1 MIRVVITDDQ
11 PLMREGLRTILD
23 AQSDIE
29 VVGEASDGA
38 EACDQSARLVPDVI
52 VMDLRMPGVDG
63 VEATRRLSEAGAPA
77 RVLVLTTFD
86 DDESVYEA
94 LSAGAAGFLL
104 KTASPTE
111 LAGAVRSIA
120 AGDRLLAPEL
130 TRRLVEAHV
139 GRPRPGGRGAPA
151 LADLTDRELE
161 VLTLVG
167 RGRSN
172 ADIAAALFLSPATV
186 KTHINRIF
194 GKLQVRDR
202 AQAVVIA
209 YETGLV
215 TPGAPDN

>member
-1 MIRVVITDDQ
+1 VIRVVIADDQ

-29 VVGEASDGA
+29 VVGEASNGV
-38 EACDQSARLVPDVI
+38 EACDQSARLMPDVI
-52 VMDLRMPGVDG
+52 VMDVRMPGVDG
-63 VEATRRLSEAGAPA
+63 IEATRRLREAGAPA

-94 LSAGAAGFLL
+94 LSAGAAGFIL
-104 KTASPTE
+104 KTTSPAQ

-120 AGDRLLAPEL
+120 EGDRLLAPEL
-130 TRRLVEAHV
+130 TRRLIEAHV
-139 GRPRPGGRGAPA
+139 GRPPPGGRGARA

-194 GKLQVRDR
+194 GKLDLRDR
-202 AQAVVIA
+202 AQAVVVA

-215 TPGAPDN
+215 TPGAPDD